1 MTKPVS
7 RRPGKKGHGDISA
20 KNSSKKQASKTQKAH
35 QYQQGKSQ
43 KWTVVFA
50 ICCLL
55 VGAVAVALYIVP
67 SIHLGLKDNASSKK
81 DFQEQKR
88 AFKDDGVDRKNKKG
102 REKSTGKTSNLEYL
116 VMLSFQIATRVIN
129 FKQNRN

>member
-1 MTKPVS
+1 MTKPVN
-7 RRPGKKGHGDISA
+7 RKPGKKGHGDISA

-35 QYQQGKSQ
+35 QYQQEKSQ

-67 SIHLGLKDNASSKK
+67 STHFALKDNASSKK

-88 AFKDDGVDRKNKKG
+88 AFKDGSVDRKNKKG
-102 REKSTGKTSNLEYL
+102 REKSTGKTSHLEYSSDAIISNSDTCNKL
-116 VMLSFQIATRVIN
+116 
-129 FKQNRN
+129 

>member
-1 MTKPVS
+1 MTKPVN
-7 RRPGKKGHGDISA
+7 RKPGKKGHGDISA

-35 QYQQGKSQ
+35 QYQQEKSQ

-67 SIHLGLKDNASSKK
+67 SIHFALKDNASSKK

-88 AFKDDGVDRKNKKG
+88 AFKDDSVDRKNKKG
-102 REKSTGKTSNLEYL
+102 REKSTGKTSHLEYSSDAIISNSDTCNKL
-116 VMLSFQIATRVIN
+116 
-129 FKQNRN
+129 